1 MNHLL
6 ADNQVVLIFKAWAK
20 FEMSLV
26 ANFQCRF
33 KGLTRSIQ
41 NLKNAQLHQSGMAIT
56 RTMFRRSFKRLC
68 ICLLICTAFYVINHN
83 LDLVQGNTQ
92 QREDATYH
100 GEGTTDPCQNMSVR
114 LSDVPLPVTGIVSYP
129 GAGNTWTRYLLQK
142 VSG

>member
-1 MNHLL
+1 M
-6 ADNQVVLIFKAWAK
+6 DLI
-20 FEMSLV
+20 
-26 ANFQCRF
+26 
-33 KGLTRSIQ
+33 
-41 NLKNAQLHQSGMAIT
+41 
-56 RTMFRRSFKRLC
+56 
-68 ICLLICTAFYVINHN
+68 
-83 LDLVQGNTQ
+83 QGNTQ

>member
-6 ADNQVVLIFKAWAK
+6 ADYHVVLIFKAWAK
-20 FEMSLV
+20 FEMSFL
-26 ANFQCRF
+26 ANFRCRF
-33 KGLTRSIQ
+33 KGLTRLIQ
-41 NLKNAQLHQSGMAIT
+41 NLKKDQIHKSDMAIS
-56 RTMFRRSFKRLC
+56 RIMFRRSFKRLC

-83 LDLVQGNTQ
+83 MDLIQGNTK

-100 GEGTTDPCQNMSVR
+100 GEGPTDPCQNMSVR

>member
-6 ADNQVVLIFKAWAK
+6 ADYQVVLIFKAWAK

-26 ANFQCRF
+26 ANIRCRF

-41 NLKNAQLHQSGMAIT
+41 NLKNAQLPELDMAIT

-92 QREDATYH
+92 QREDATYN
-100 GEGTTDPCQNMSVR
+100 GEGTTYPCQNLSVH